1 MKIGLAQIQSKKG
14 DVAHNIAH
22 HLDYVERAI
31 QAEVDFIVFPELSIT
46 GYEPALAK
54 QLATTIEDKLFD
66 PFQEISVASNIA
78 IGIGMPTLGING
90 IHISILLFQPQ
101 QERLV
106 YSKKLLH
113 ADELPFFTSG
123 TRQPSLTIKGT
134 NVALGIC
141 YETLQRAHFIEAKEN
156 GADVYVASVAK
167 PDRGSAKAYVHFPS
181 IAKEFQTPVLMCN
194 AVGFCDDFLCNG
206 QSAVWKE
213 DGELIGELS
222 DAAEGLLVYDTGTQ
236 KVISL

>member
-14 DVAHNIAH
+14 DVTHNIAH

-54 QLATTIEDKLFD
+54 HLATTIEDKLFD
-66 PFQEISVASNIA
+66 PFYEISETSNII

-90 IHISILLFQPQ
+90 IHISLLLFQPQ

-113 ADELPFFTSG
+113 TDELPFFTSG
-123 TRQPSLTIKGT
+123 THQPSLTIKGT
-134 NVALGIC
+134 NIALGIC
-141 YETLQRAHFIEAKEN
+141 YETLQRAHFVEAKQN
-156 GADVYVASVAK
+156 GADIYVASVAK
-167 PDRGSAKAYVHFPS
+167 PDRGSAKAYFHFPS
-181 IAKEFQTPVLMCN
+181 IANEFKTPVLMCN

-206 QSAVWKE
+206 QSAIWNE
-213 DGELIGELS
+213 NGELLGELS
-222 DAAEGLLVYDTGTQ
+222 DATEGLLVYDTKTQ
-236 KVISL
+236 EVTAL